1 MDYPTIRET
10 IPADKVTAQRKDG
23 HLMITVM
30 DRYGERHRLKLLM
43 RDAIFQVENQGIT
56 FVSSHENMLK

>member
-10 IPADKVTAQRKDG
+10 IPADKVTAERKDG
-23 HLMITVM
+23 HLMVTVI
-30 DRYGERHRLKLLM
+30 DRYGERHQLKLLM
-43 RDAIFQVENQGIT
+43 QEARLQVENQGLT